1 MRVGLIGTGA
11 IAHKHAQA
19 YAELGYK
26 LASAANRNAAKGRA
40 YAEQYGAEFIAD
52 WRDLVSSPNI
62 DYVDVCTFPDSHLE
76 IVRECAA
83 QGRSVLLQKP
93 MGLTLEACREMI
105 RLSEDADIRLG
116 VVSQH
121 RFDDSTIFV
130 KKALADG
137 RLGRLLQ
144 ADGYAKWHRPQSY
157 YDRRGKGTWDVEGGG
172 ALINQGIHTVDV
184 LMYLA
189 GRAQTISANWQLA
202 AVHSMEAEDIVNGL
216 LTFEGGVTGVIQAS
230 TAFWPGYAE
239 RIELHGTKGTA
250 VIEGDR
256 LVRWDVQGDP
266 GDDAPLQAAADASGA
281 SDPMSIPIENLKRNF
296 ANFGQAV
303 ASHTPPLIDGL
314 EGRAALEIVLG
325 VYQAARSG
333 QTVRLAQ

>member
-26 LASAANRNAAKGRA
+26 LAAAANRNADKGRA
-40 YAEQYGAEFIAD
+40 YAQQYGAEFFAD
-52 WRDLVSSPNI
+52 WRDLISSPDI

-93 MGLTLEACREMI
+93 MDLTLEACREMI
-105 RLSEDADIRLG
+105 RLAADADIRLG

-121 RFDDSTIFV
+121 RFDDSTIFLNQ
-130 KKALADG
+130 ALADD

-144 ADGYAKWHRPQSY
+144 VDGYAKWHRPQSY
-157 YDRRGKGTWDVEGGG
+157 YDRSGKGAWKVEGGG

-184 LMYLA
+184 VMYLA
-189 GRAQTISANWQLA
+189 GRAQSISANWQLA
-202 AVHSMEAEDIVNGL
+202 AAHAMEAEDVVNAL
-216 LTFEGGVTGVIQAS
+216 LTFESGATGVIQAS
-230 TAFWPGYAE
+230 TAFWPGYPE
-239 RIELHGTKGTA
+239 RIELHGTKGSA

-256 LVRWDVQGDP
+256 LVRWDVQDDA
-266 GDDAPLQAAADASGA
+266 GDDAPLQPAADASGA
-281 SDPMSIPIENLKRNF
+281 SDPMAIPIENLKRNF
-296 ANFGQAV
+296 ANFGHAV
-303 ASHTPPLIDGL
+303 ATGSAPLIDGQ
-314 EGRAALEIVLG
+314 EGLAALQIVLG
-325 VYQAARSG
+325 VYESARTG
-333 QTVRLAQ
+333 QTVRLP